1 MSPKSLN
8 WCTWSA
14 TGAVSRRLMQELR
27 KGYEWPSLRVPVK
40 RRCRKRTPE
49 GSAAATKPDGLARSG
64 EQDGIQNPAW
74 CLADSGAESFC
85 GASLGFGGLFF
96 SILWGCVGFEGREE
110 ASGNGGNFVDCQ
122 REGGF
127 VGLGRFVETGD
138 FSDEL
143 ERSGS
148 NVFGSDGRIKV
159 EEGFDVPAH
168 SYDLGESAERSG
180 LRTSV
185 SRCILYVSNPRG
197 CFLVVGWRPA
207 PAQSQ

>member
-1 MSPKSLN
+1 
-8 WCTWSA
+8 
-14 TGAVSRRLMQELR
+14 MQELQ

-40 RRCRKRTPE
+40 RRCGKRTPE
-49 GSAAATKPDGLARSG
+49 GSPAATKPDGLARAG
-64 EQDGIQNPAW
+64 EE
-74 CLADSGAESFC
+74 ESLC

-96 SILWGCVGFEGREE
+96 SILWGCVGFEGREK

-148 NVFGSDGRIKV
+148 NVFGSDGRIEV